1 MTPHHLTAR
10 LWFAGALLGCLL
22 PPQLRLG
29 WWLPVHMLLLGSASQ
44 LIAGGQIKFS
54 STLAMAP
61 PAARYHL
68 LGSLG
73 LLNLGAALIAAGRL
87 SGVVLLVGV
96 GAAAFLSGTLWSGLV
111 ADAQWRK
118 GLGTRFRETRTYY
131 RLAGISILVG
141 GSAGATLALGVLSD
155 TESRLSHRLVHMAFN
170 LLGWAAM
177 TIVGTA
183 ITLLPAV
190 LRVRALSVRPAWAP
204 WAGFAGLLTI
214 ASGLTLDLPLLAAA
228 GAAGFGAGLV
238 PFGRI
243 ASAVARAPRRFPVPV
258 SALHLLAAVLWL
270 FVVTAL
276 QVGALGFGLEA
287 ATRNLWL
294 VGLAGGTVVQ
304 AILGAWAFLLPMEK
318 PVGGELRRLHLV
330 AFEKGA
336 RTQVAAYNI
345 GLVLLLLGLSAP
357 VPARTEAVGLLL
369 VWSAAAWALFK
380 AFSFVWIARWPSVA
394 AVSQVWWKPR
404 R

>member
-61 PAARYHL
+61 PPPRYHL

-87 SGVVLLVGV
+87 SGFVPLVGV
-96 GAAAFLSGTLWSGLV
+96 GAAGFLSGTLWSVLV

-118 GLGTRFRETRTYY
+118 GLGTRFRETRIYY

-155 TESRLSHRLVHMAFN
+155 AESRLSHRLVHMAFN
-170 LLGWAAM
+170 LLGWAVM
-177 TIVGTA
+177 TIAGTA

-190 LRVRALSVRPAWAP
+190 LRVRALNVRPWAP
-204 WAGFAGLLTI
+204 WATFGGLLTV
-214 ASGLTLDLPLLAAA
+214 ATGLTFDLPLLAAA
-228 GAAGFGAGLV
+228 GAAGFGAGMV

-243 ASAVARAPRRFPVPV
+243 AYAVARSPRRFPVPV
-258 SALHLLAAVLWL
+258 SALHLLAAVCWL
-270 FVVTAL
+270 FVVTVL
-276 QVGALGFGLEA
+276 QVGSLGFGNEA

-357 VPARTEAVGLLL
+357 APARTEAVGLML
-369 VWSAAAWALFK
+369 VWAAAAWALFK

-394 AVSQVWWKPR
+394 VVSQVWWKPR